1 MSIPKGGVGFFDSGI
16 GGLTVLSACRKAVP
30 NEIFYYFGD
39 NGHAPYGNLK
49 DKTILRYV
57 CKAMKRFVRLQVKAV
72 VIACNTVTAVCIEKL
87 RAEYPFPIIGAE
99 PAVFAAAKRGGEVLV
114 LTTRA
119 TYNSARFQTLCL
131 RAGERFPKAFI
142 KAVACD
148 ALAGTIEKC
157 LLEKDFD
164 FTPLLPHGKPDG
176 VVLGC
181 THYVYIEEVVK
192 RYYGCEVY
200 HGNEG
205 IANRLCSILKKGE
218 EKGKNAEEQGE
229 LTTDIHRADFSK
241 KKGRFWRKKEAKRK
255 KNAFLSSVYFLGKY
269 GKINKKQHKQMFAPK

>member
-16 GGLTVLSACRKAVP
+16 GGLTVLSACRKVLP
-30 NEIFYYFGD
+30 KEVFYYLGD

-49 DKTILRYV
+49 EEEIMRYV
-57 CKAMKRFVRLQVKAV
+57 RKAMEKFVRLQARAV
-72 VIACNTVTAVCIEKL
+72 VIACNTVTAVCIERL
-87 RAEYPFPIIGAE
+87 RKEYPFPIIGAE
-99 PAVFAAAKRGGEVLV
+99 PAVFSAAKKGGEVFV

-119 TYNSARFQTLCL
+119 TFNSPRFQALCV
-131 RAGERFPKAFI
+131 RAGESFPNSLVKPI
-142 KAVACD
+142 PCD
-148 ALAGTIEKC
+148 VLAGAIEEC

-164 FTPLLPHGKPDG
+164 FTPLLPKGNPNG

-205 IANRLCSILKKGE
+205 IANRLRAVLKKGVE
-218 EKGKNAEEQGE
+218 GADFCKNQGE
-229 LTTDIHRADFSK
+229 TTTDIHGGNFSK
-241 KKGRFWRKKEAKRK
+241 KKGLFWKKKAVKKE
-255 KNAFLSSVYFLGKY
+255 KNFFFENIYFLGKY
-269 GKINKKQHKQMFAPK
+269 GKINKKRHKQMFAPK